1 MNGGTCEAT
10 PFNLHGVRASGVAV
24 PLGNYH
30 NERAN
35 GKPGPEFI
43 DIRDVETA
51 VALCVEFYRLVA
63 KKPNPLHQF
72 KDVIKKDFAKSK
84 SYLRRKIQFEAREI

>member
-10 PFNLHGVRASGVAV
+10 PFNLHHIKASGIAV

-30 NERAN
+30 NQRPN

-43 DIRDVETA
+43 DIRDVERA
-51 VALCVEFYRLVA
+51 VALCVEFYRQSA
-63 KKPNPLHQF
+63 KNIDPI
-72 KDVIKKDFAKSK
+72 KD
-84 SYLRRKIQFEAREI
+84 LWRKWPRDLKRTKNIFNRK